1 MGDAGAHPPTTDK
14 DEDSQLP
21 QSQALAL
28 ALTYEL
34 EEYAE
39 DLAAQMPCT
48 WRCISMVTLWGRLLP
63 HCF

>member
-1 MGDAGAHPPTTDK
+1 MRSRISLIVCCMTCGIWAIACAHPNSQLV
-14 DEDSQLP
+14 EDSQLP

-39 DLAAQMPCT
+39 DLAALLNACT
-48 WRCISMVTLWGRLLP
+48 
-63 HCF
+63 